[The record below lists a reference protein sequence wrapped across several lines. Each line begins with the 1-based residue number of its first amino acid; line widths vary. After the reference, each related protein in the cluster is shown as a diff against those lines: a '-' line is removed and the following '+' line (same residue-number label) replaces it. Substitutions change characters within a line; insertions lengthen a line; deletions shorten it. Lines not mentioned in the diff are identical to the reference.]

1 MKNIEKYL
9 DMSDEQIDNLLMGV
23 DLDKKSDVQSTKSVC
38 KNCKS
43 TNLVIDNAKGHM
55 VCTDCAV
62 INEEYLDENPD
73 ISNNDGEG
81 SNNSSYGAP
90 SSFFFPKSSL
100 GTKIVS
106 KGYNR
111 ISLLQKQGQM
121 PYKEKS
127 LMDVLE
133 TIQLKCK
140 KYGITQ
146 SIIDSAKI
154 LYKKVSESVHA
165 KGKRKGKS
173 IIMRC
178 INRRSMIAACLFHAC
193 KLQKETRSPK
203 EIADIYDLE
212 IKHVNRGCRKF
223 CDIIDANTLFYQI
236 KSSQSSDFIERF
248 AKKLNID
255 KQYINICKDVSNNI
269 HKLDL
274 ASTHEPPS
282 IAAGCILLVTQYY
295 NIQLS
300 KKQISDIFGIS
311 DVTIS
316 KTFRKIWPYH
326 KIVLSN
332 KITDLILEKK
342 NSVAKSNTDINKS
355 NLIINQ
361 ETGPDSEEKKST
373 KKSTKSQCIVN
384 DDSDE
389 NDDSDDSD
397 DSDYDSEED
406 YDSEKDSDKETEDS
420 EEETETV
427 EEPEI
432 PKIPVKAT
440 KQTKTKKG
448 KEIDL

>member
-9 DMSDEQIDNLLMGV
+9 DMSDDQLDNLLLGV
-23 DLDKKSDVQSTKSVC
+23 DLDQKSDQKTKSVC

-43 TNLVIDNAKGHM
+43 SNLVIDNSKGHM

-73 ISNNDGEG
+73 ISYNDGEN
-81 SNNSSYGAP
+81 SNTSRYGAP
-90 SSFFFPKSSL
+90 TSFFFPKSSL

-127 LMDVLE
+127 LLDVLE
-133 TIQLKCK
+133 TIQQKCK
-140 KYGITQ
+140 KYCITQ

-154 LYKKVSESVHA
+154 LYKKISESVHV

-223 CDIIDANTLFYQI
+223 CDIIDATSLFYQI

-255 KQYINICKDVSNNI
+255 KQYINISKDVSNNI

-282 IAAGCILLVTQYY
+282 VAAGCILLVAQYF
-295 NIQLS
+295 NIQLT

-342 NSVAKSNTDINKS
+342 NASNKTNSDINKS
-355 NLIINQ
+355 NLIMNI
-361 ETGPDSEEKKST
+361 ETCNLSEKKS
-373 KKSTKSQCIVN
+373 KKECLIDEN
-384 DDSDE
+384 SDE
-389 NDDSDDSD
+389 NSDESTDDTTNDTTDESVDEVD
-397 DSDYDSEED
+397 
-406 YDSEKDSDKETEDS
+406 
-420 EEETETV
+420 
-427 EEPEI
+427 
-432 PKIPVKAT
+432 
-440 KQTKTKKG
+440 
-448 KEIDL
+448 EIDITYNKNREIIL

>member
-9 DMSDEQIDNLLMGV
+9 DMSDDQLDNLLLGV
-23 DLDKKSDVQSTKSVC
+23 DLDQKIDQKTKSVC

-43 TNLVIDNAKGHM
+43 SNLVIDNSKGHM

-73 ISNNDGEG
+73 ISYNDGEN
-81 SNNSSYGAP
+81 SNTSRYGAP
-90 SSFFFPKSSL
+90 TSFFFPKSSL

-127 LMDVLE
+127 LLDVLE
-133 TIQLKCK
+133 TIQHKCK
-140 KYGITQ
+140 KYCITQ

-154 LYKKVSESVHA
+154 LYKKISESVHI

-223 CDIIDANTLFYQI
+223 CDIIDATSLFYQI

-255 KQYINICKDVSNNI
+255 KQYINISKDVSNNI

-282 IAAGCILLVTQYY
+282 VAAGCILLVAQYY
-295 NIQLS
+295 NIQLT

-342 NSVAKSNTDINKS
+342 NASNKTNSDINKS
-355 NLIINQ
+355 NLIMNI
-361 ETGPDSEEKKST
+361 ETCNLSEKKS
-373 KKSTKSQCIVN
+373 KKECLIDEN
-384 DDSDE
+384 SDE
-389 NDDSDDSD
+389 NSDESTDDTTNDTTDESVDEVD
-397 DSDYDSEED
+397 
-406 YDSEKDSDKETEDS
+406 
-420 EEETETV
+420 
-427 EEPEI
+427 
-432 PKIPVKAT
+432 
-440 KQTKTKKG
+440 
-448 KEIDL
+448 EIDITYNKNREIIL

>member
-9 DMSDEQIDNLLMGV
+9 DMSDDQLDNLLLGV
-23 DLDKKSDVQSTKSVC
+23 DLDQKIDQKTKSVC

-43 TNLVIDNAKGHM
+43 SNLVIDNSKGHM

-73 ISNNDGEG
+73 ISYNDGEN
-81 SNNSSYGAP
+81 SNTSRYGAP
-90 SSFFFPKSSL
+90 TSFFFPKSSL

-127 LMDVLE
+127 LLDVLE
-133 TIQLKCK
+133 TIQHKCK
-140 KYGITQ
+140 KYCITQ

-154 LYKKVSESVHA
+154 LYKKISESVHI

-223 CDIIDANTLFYQI
+223 CDIIDATSLFYQI

-255 KQYINICKDVSNNI
+255 KQYINISKDVSNNI

-282 IAAGCILLVTQYY
+282 VAAGCILLVAQYY
-295 NIQLS
+295 NIQLT

-342 NSVAKSNTDINKS
+342 NASNKTNSDINKS
-355 NLIINQ
+355 NLIMNI
-361 ETGPDSEEKKST
+361 ETCNLSEKKS
-373 KKSTKSQCIVN
+373 KKECLIDEN
-384 DDSDE
+384 SDE
-389 NDDSDDSD
+389 NSDESTDDTTNDTTDESVDDVD
-397 DSDYDSEED
+397 
-406 YDSEKDSDKETEDS
+406 
-420 EEETETV
+420 
-427 EEPEI
+427 
-432 PKIPVKAT
+432 
-440 KQTKTKKG
+440 
-448 KEIDL
+448 EIDITYNKNREIII

>member
-1 MKNIEKYL
+1 MDKYL
-9 DMSDEQIDNLLMGV
+9 DMTDEQLDNLLLGV
-23 DLDKKSDVQSTKSVC
+23 NLDKKVETNNSIC
-38 KNCKS
+38 KNCS
-43 TNLVIDNAKGHM
+43 SSNLVIDNAKGHM
-55 VCTDCAV
+55 VCKDCAV

-73 ISNNDGEG
+73 ITSNDGEG
-81 SNNSSYGAP
+81 NNNSRYGAP
-90 SSFFFPKSSL
+90 SSYFFPKASL

-111 ISLLQKQGQM
+111 LSLIQKQGQM

-133 TIQLKCK
+133 TIQTKCK

-146 SIIDSAKI
+146 TIIDSAKI
-154 LYKKVSESVHA
+154 LYKKVSESVHN

-236 KSSQSSDFIERF
+236 KSSQSTDFIERF

-255 KQYINICKDVSNNI
+255 KQYINITKDVSNNI

-282 IAAGCILLVTQYY
+282 VAAGCLLLVSQFY
-295 NIQLS
+295 NIPLS

-342 NSVAKSNTDINKS
+342 NNLNKENAEITNN
-355 NLIINQ
+355 NLILNP
-361 ETGPDSEEKKST
+361 T
-373 KKSTKSQCIVN
+373 
-384 DDSDE
+384 E
-389 NDDSDDSD
+389 NDELLITEDDMEASN
-397 DSDYDSEED
+397 SDYS
-406 YDSEKDSDKETEDS
+406 SSDNEQN
-420 EEETETV
+420 
-427 EEPEI
+427 EI
-432 PKIPVKAT
+432 VV
-440 KQTKTKKG
+440 
-448 KEIDL
+448 

>member
-9 DMSDEQIDNLLMGV
+9 DMSDDQLDNLLLGV
-23 DLDKKSDVQSTKSVC
+23 DLDQKSDQKTKSVC

-43 TNLVIDNAKGHM
+43 SNLVIDNSKGHM

-73 ISNNDGEG
+73 ISYNDGEN
-81 SNNSSYGAP
+81 SNTSRYGAP
-90 SSFFFPKSSL
+90 TSFFFPKSSL

-127 LMDVLE
+127 LLDVLE
-133 TIQLKCK
+133 TIQQKCK
-140 KYGITQ
+140 KYCITQ

-154 LYKKVSESVHA
+154 LYKKISESVHV

-223 CDIIDANTLFYQI
+223 CDIIDATSLFYQI

-255 KQYINICKDVSNNI
+255 KQYINISKDVSNNI

-282 IAAGCILLVTQYY
+282 VAAGCILLVAQYF
-295 NIQLS
+295 NIQLT

-342 NSVAKSNTDINKS
+342 NASNKTNSDINKS
-355 NLIINQ
+355 NLIMNI
-361 ETGPDSEEKKST
+361 ETCNLSEKKS
-373 KKSTKSQCIVN
+373 KKECLIDEN
-384 DDSDE
+384 SDE
-389 NDDSDDSD
+389 STDNNTDDTTDESADEVD
-397 DSDYDSEED
+397 
-406 YDSEKDSDKETEDS
+406 
-420 EEETETV
+420 
-427 EEPEI
+427 
-432 PKIPVKAT
+432 
-440 KQTKTKKG
+440 
-448 KEIDL
+448 EIDIIYNKNSEIIL

>member
-1 MKNIEKYL
+1 MEKYL
-9 DMSDEQIDNLLMGV
+9 DMNDDQVDNLLLGIN
-23 DLDKKSDVQSTKSVC
+23 LDDKISDYQPKNVC

-43 TNLVIDNAKGHM
+43 SDLIIDESKGHM
-55 VCTDCAV
+55 VCADCAV

-73 ISNNDGEG
+73 IINNDSDSVVNSRYGTP
-81 SNNSSYGAP
+81 SSY
-90 SSFFFPKSSL
+90 FFPKASL

-106 KGYNR
+106 KSFNKL
-111 ISLLQKQGQM
+111 SLLQKQGQM

-133 TIQLKCK
+133 KIQNKCK
-140 KYGITQ
+140 KYGVTQ

-154 LYKKVSESVHA
+154 LYKKVSESVHM

-236 KSSQSSDFIERF
+236 KSSLSSDFIERN

-255 KQYINICKDVSNNI
+255 KMYITIAKDVSTNI

-282 IAAGCILLVTQYY
+282 VAAGCILLVITYY
-295 NIQLS
+295 NISLT
-300 KKQISDIFGIS
+300 KKQVSDIFNIS

-326 KIVLSN
+326 KIVLNN

-342 NSVAKSNTDINKS
+342 NSVVKSSDNDNTND
-355 NLIINQ
+355 LIINLNTSDST
-361 ETGPDSEEKKST
+361 ESEENKRQSKKKSL
-373 KKSTKSQCIVN
+373 ILN
-384 DDSDE
+384 NDSDE
-389 NDDSDDSD
+389 D
-397 DSDYDSEED
+397 DYDDD
-406 YDSEKDSDKETEDS
+406 YDEDDDIRDTIS
-420 EEETETV
+420 V
-427 EEPEI
+427 
-432 PKIPVKAT
+432 
-440 KQTKTKKG
+440 
-448 KEIDL
+448 

>member
-1 MKNIEKYL
+1 MQNIEKYL
-9 DMSDEQIDNLLMGV
+9 DMSDEQIDNLLLGV
-23 DLDKKSDVQSTKSVC
+23 DLDQKQYIVHSKTLC

-43 TNLVIDNAKGHM
+43 PNLVIDNTKGHM
-55 VCTDCAV
+55 VCTECAV
-62 INEEYLDENPD
+62 INEEYLDEKPD
-73 ISNNDGEG
+73 HTCNDSEG
-81 SNNSSYGAP
+81 SNNSRYGTP
-90 SSFFFPKSSL
+90 SSFFFPKASL

-111 ISLLQKQGQM
+111 LSLLQKQGQM

-140 KYGITQ
+140 KYCITQ
-146 SIIDSAKI
+146 TIIDSAKI
-154 LYKKVSESVHA
+154 LYKKVSESVHS
-165 KGKRKGKS
+165 KGKRKGKN
-173 IIMRC
+173 IIIRC
-178 INRRSMIAACLFHAC
+178 INRRSMIAACLFNAC

-223 CDIIDANTLFYQI
+223 SDIIDYNSLFCQI

-255 KQYINICKDVSNNI
+255 KKYIDIAKDISLNI

-282 IAAGCILLVTQYY
+282 VAAGCILLVVQYY

-332 KITDLILEKK
+332 KITELILEKK
-342 NSVAKSNTDINKS
+342 NSVAKNDSNLNKS
-355 NLIINQ
+355 NLIINH
-361 ETGPDSEEKKST
+361 ESESDENPKNKPSKNNKKEYL
-373 KKSTKSQCIVN
+373 IN
-384 DDSDE
+384 EDSDE
-389 NDDSDDSD
+389 
-397 DSDYDSEED
+397 DYNYEEN
-406 YDSEKDSDKETEDS
+406 SKNKL
-420 EEETETV
+420 V
-427 EEPEI
+427 
-432 PKIPVKAT
+432 KI
-440 KQTKTKKG
+440 
-448 KEIDL
+448 

>member
-1 MKNIEKYL
+1 MNNIDKYL
-9 DMSDEQIDNLLMGV
+9 DMSDEQLDNLLLGV
-23 DLDKKSDVQSTKSVC
+23 DLDTKPDAHQTKTVC

-43 TNLVIDNAKGHM
+43 TNLVIDNTKGHM

-81 SNNSSYGAP
+81 NNNSRYGAP
-90 SSFFFPKSSL
+90 SSFFFPKASL

-111 ISLLQKQGQM
+111 LSLLQKQGQM

-133 TIQLKCK
+133 TIQFKCK
-140 KYGITQ
+140 KYVITQ

-165 KGKRKGKS
+165 KGKRKGKN

-223 CDIIDANTLFYQI
+223 CDIIDSNTLFYQI
-236 KSSQSSDFIERF
+236 KSSQSFDFIERF

-255 KQYINICKDVSNNI
+255 KQYIAISKDVSTNI

-282 IAAGCILLVTQYY
+282 VAAGCILLVTQYY
-295 NIQLS
+295 NIPLS

-342 NSVAKSNTDINKS
+342 NASSQNSSDINKN

-361 ETGPDSEEKKST
+361 DSESEEKPKNKVS
-373 KKSTKSQCIVN
+373 KTKSNKKEYLLN

-389 NDDSDDSD
+389 ENSDEYEDNSE
-397 DSDYDSEED
+397 SEE
-406 YDSEKDSDKETEDS
+406 YSSESDQENNKNNIE
-420 EEETETV
+420 
-427 EEPEI
+427 
-432 PKIPVKAT
+432 
-440 KQTKTKKG
+440 
-448 KEIDL
+448 L

>member
-9 DMSDEQIDNLLMGV
+9 DMSDEQLDNLLMGV
-23 DLDKKSDVQSTKSVC
+23 DLDNKPDVEQSTVVC

-43 TNLVIDNAKGHM
+43 PNLVIDNTKGHM

-62 INEEYLDENPD
+62 INEEYLDENPELT
-73 ISNNDGEG
+73 SNDGEG
-81 SNNSSYGAP
+81 SNNSRYGAP
-90 SSFFFPKSSL
+90 SSFFFPKASL

-111 ISLLQKQGQM
+111 LSLLQKQGQM

-133 TIQLKCK
+133 TIQSKCK

-146 SIIDSAKI
+146 TIIDSAKI
-154 LYKKVSESVHA
+154 LYKKVSESVHS
-165 KGKRKGKS
+165 KGKRKGKN

-223 CDIIDANTLFYQI
+223 CDIIDSNTLFHQI

-255 KQYINICKDVSNNI
+255 KKYIDISKDVSSNI

-282 IAAGCILLVTQYY
+282 VAAGCILLVTQFY

-326 KIVLSN
+326 KIVLNN
-332 KITDLILEKK
+332 KITELILEKK
-342 NSVAKSNTDINKS
+342 NVTSKSSSDINKN
-355 NLIINQ
+355 NLIINN
-361 ETGPDSEEKKST
+361 DSESEDKPKKKSVKGD
-373 KKSTKSQCIVN
+373 KKELIIN
-384 DDSDE
+384 EDSDE
-389 NDDSDDSD
+389 DNSEN
-397 DSDYDSEED
+397 DYDS
-406 YDSEKDSDKETEDS
+406 DSDEYDESDEDTENKKEFD
-420 EEETETV
+420 V
-427 EEPEI
+427 
-432 PKIPVKAT
+432 
-440 KQTKTKKG
+440 
-448 KEIDL
+448 

>member
-1 MKNIEKYL
+1 MKNIDKYL
-9 DMSDEQIDNLLMGV
+9 DMSDEQLDNLLMGLN
-23 DLDKKSDVQSTKSVC
+23 LDNKIEDVQHKTCC

-43 TNLVIDNAKGHM
+43 LNLVIDNNKGHM

-73 ISNNDGEG
+73 LNNNEDESSSRYGTM
-81 SNNSSYGAP
+81 SSY
-90 SSFFFPKSSL
+90 FFPKTSL

-106 KGYNR
+106 RGYNR
-111 ISLLQKQGQM
+111 LSLIQKQGQI

-127 LMDVLE
+127 LMEVLE
-133 TIQLKCK
+133 VIQLKCK

-146 SIIDSAKI
+146 LIIDSAKF
-154 LYKKVSESVHA
+154 LYKKVSESVHS
-165 KGKRKGKS
+165 KGKRVGKN

-223 CDIIDANTLFYQI
+223 CDIIDSNTLFYQI

-248 AKKLNID
+248 SKKLNID
-255 KQYINICKDVSNNI
+255 KKYIDITKDVSINI

-282 IAAGCILLVTQYY
+282 IAAGCILLVVQYY
-295 NIQLS
+295 NILVS

-316 KTFRKIWPYH
+316 KTFRKIWPYR
-326 KIVLSN
+326 KILLSN
-332 KITDLILEKK
+332 KITDLILGKL
-342 NSVAKSNTDINKS
+342 NLVVSNNVDLDSS
-355 NLIINQ
+355 NLIVDKLNKK
-361 ETGPDSEEKKST
+361 EHCEKVKNFSS
-373 KKSTKSQCIVN
+373 KELLI
-384 DDSDE
+384 D
-389 NDDSDDSD
+389 DDSDDKNIDNLNISDTENSDSYNTDTENLRIVDIKNNNSD
-397 DSDYDSEED
+397 DLN
-406 YDSEKDSDKETEDS
+406 DKS
-420 EEETETV
+420 RKSK
-427 EEPEI
+427 
-432 PKIPVKAT
+432 KINKVKHNI
-440 KQTKTKKG
+440 K
-448 KEIDL
+448 

>member
-9 DMSDEQIDNLLMGV
+9 DMSDEQLDNLLMGV
-23 DLDKKSDVQSTKSVC
+23 DLDNKSDVEQSSIVC

-43 TNLVIDNAKGHM
+43 SNLVIDNTKGHM

-62 INEEYLDENPD
+62 INEEYLDENPELV
-73 ISNNDGEG
+73 NNDGEG
-81 SNNSSYGAP
+81 SNNSRYGAP
-90 SSFFFPKSSL
+90 SSFFFPKASL

-111 ISLLQKQGQM
+111 LSLLQKQGQM

-133 TIQLKCK
+133 TIQSKCK
-140 KYGITQ
+140 KYVITQ
-146 SIIDSAKI
+146 TIIDSAKI
-154 LYKKVSESVHA
+154 LYKKVSESVHS
-165 KGKRKGKS
+165 KGKRKGKN

-223 CDIIDANTLFYQI
+223 CDIIDSNTLFHQI

-255 KQYINICKDVSNNI
+255 KKYIDISKDVSSNI

-282 IAAGCILLVTQYY
+282 VAAGCILLVTQFY

-326 KIVLSN
+326 KIVLNN
-332 KITDLILEKK
+332 KITELILEKK
-342 NSVAKSNTDINKS
+342 NATSKSSTDINKN
-355 NLIINQ
+355 NLIINNDS
-361 ETGPDSEEKKST
+361 ESEEKPR
-373 KKSTKSQCIVN
+373 KKSVKGEKKDLIIN
-384 DDSDE
+384 EDSDE
-389 NDDSDDSD
+389 DNSEN
-397 DSDYDSEED
+397 DYDS
-406 YDSEKDSDKETEDS
+406 DSDEYDESDEDAENKKEFD
-420 EEETETV
+420 V
-427 EEPEI
+427 
-432 PKIPVKAT
+432 
-440 KQTKTKKG
+440 
-448 KEIDL
+448 

>member
-1 MKNIEKYL
+1 MKNMDKYL
-9 DMSDEQIDNLLMGV
+9 DMSDEQIDNLLMGL
-23 DLDKKSDVQSTKSVC
+23 DLDTKPDNSNNKSLC

-43 TNLVIDNAKGHM
+43 NSLVIDNVKCHI
-55 VCTDCAV
+55 VCTSCAV

-73 ISNNDGEG
+73 ISNNDSETQT
-81 SNNSSYGAP
+81 NSRYGTP
-90 SSFFFPKSSL
+90 SSFFYPKASL

-111 ISLLQKQGQM
+111 LSLLQKQGQM

-127 LMDVLE
+127 LMDVLD
-133 TIQLKCK
+133 TIQIKCK

-154 LYKKVSESVHA
+154 LYKKVSESVHNT
-165 KGKRKGKS
+165 GKRKGKS

-212 IKHVNRGCRKF
+212 IKNVYRGCRKF
-223 CDIIDANTLFYQI
+223 CEIIDSNTLFYQI
-236 KSSQSSDFIERF
+236 KSSQSSDFIERYS
-248 AKKLNID
+248 KRLNID
-255 KQYINICKDVSNNI
+255 NEYIIIIKDVSLNI

-282 IAAGCILLVTQYY
+282 VAAGCILLVTRYY
-295 NIQLS
+295 NIQIS
-300 KKQISDIFGIS
+300 KKQISDIFSIS

-342 NSVAKSNTDINKS
+342 NLIKKDYIDIDTKSDISTTYKDIKSISSDINES
-355 NLIINQ
+355 DN
-361 ETGPDSEEKKST
+361 
-373 KKSTKSQCIVN
+373 
-384 DDSDE
+384 SDE
-389 NDDSDDSD
+389 SDDS
-397 DSDYDSEED
+397 YDF
-406 YDSEKDSDKETEDS
+406 
-420 EEETETV
+420 
-427 EEPEI
+427 
-432 PKIPVKAT
+432 
-440 KQTKTKKG
+440 
-448 KEIDL
+448 

>member
-1 MKNIEKYL
+1 L
-9 DMSDEQIDNLLMGV
+9 
-23 DLDKKSDVQSTKSVC
+23 
-38 KNCKS
+38 
-43 TNLVIDNAKGHM
+43 
-55 VCTDCAV
+55 
-62 INEEYLDENPD
+62 
-73 ISNNDGEG
+73 
-81 SNNSSYGAP
+81 
-90 SSFFFPKSSL
+90 
-100 GTKIVS
+100 
-106 KGYNR
+106 
-111 ISLLQKQGQM
+111 SLLQKQGQM

-133 TIQLKCK
+133 TIQSKCK
-140 KYGITQ
+140 KYVITQ
-146 SIIDSAKI
+146 TIIDSAKI
-154 LYKKVSESVHA
+154 LYKKVSESVHS
-165 KGKRKGKS
+165 KGKRKGKN

-223 CDIIDANTLFYQI
+223 CDIIDSNTLFHQI

-255 KQYINICKDVSNNI
+255 KKYIDISKDVSSNI

-282 IAAGCILLVTQYY
+282 VAAGCILLVTQFY

-326 KIVLSN
+326 KIVLNN

-342 NSVAKSNTDINKS
+342 NATSKTLIDINKN
-355 NLIINQ
+355 NLIINHD
-361 ETGPDSEEKKST
+361 TDSEEKPS
-373 KKSTKSQCIVN
+373 KKSVKKDKQELILN
-384 DDSDE
+384 EDSDE
-389 NDDSDDSD
+389 NNSDSDSESDNDSD
-397 DSDYDSEED
+397 SDFNDSNDSDED
-406 YDSEKDSDKETEDS
+406 TKIKKSNTGDKRTLS
-420 EEETETV
+420 SLRT
-427 EEPEI
+427 PQN
-432 PKIPVKAT
+432 PA
-440 KQTKTKKG
+440 
-448 KEIDL
+448 LN

>member
-9 DMSDEQIDNLLMGV
+9 DMSDEQLDNLLMGV
-23 DLDKKSDVQSTKSVC
+23 DLDNKPDVEQSTVVC

-43 TNLVIDNAKGHM
+43 PNLVIDNTKGHM

-62 INEEYLDENPD
+62 INEEYLDENPELT
-73 ISNNDGEG
+73 SNDGEG
-81 SNNSSYGAP
+81 SNNSRYGAP
-90 SSFFFPKSSL
+90 SSFFFPKASL

-111 ISLLQKQGQM
+111 LSLLQKQGQM

-133 TIQLKCK
+133 TIQSKCK

-146 SIIDSAKI
+146 TIIDSAKI
-154 LYKKVSESVHA
+154 LYKKVSESVHS
-165 KGKRKGKS
+165 KGKRKGKN

-223 CDIIDANTLFYQI
+223 CDIIDSNTLFHQI

-255 KQYINICKDVSNNI
+255 KKYIDISKDVSSNI

-282 IAAGCILLVTQYY
+282 VAAGCILLVTQFY

-326 KIVLSN
+326 KIVLNN
-332 KITDLILEKK
+332 KITELILEKK
-342 NSVAKSNTDINKS
+342 NATSKTSSDINKN
-355 NLIINQ
+355 NLIINNDS
-361 ETGPDSEEKKST
+361 ESEEKPKKKSVKGDKKNLIINEDSDEDNSENDYDSDSEEY
-373 KKSTKSQCIVN
+373 
-384 DDSDE
+384 DESDE
-389 NDDSDDSD
+389 DTKN
-397 DSDYDSEED
+397 
-406 YDSEKDSDKETEDS
+406 KKEFD
-420 EEETETV
+420 V
-427 EEPEI
+427 
-432 PKIPVKAT
+432 
-440 KQTKTKKG
+440 
-448 KEIDL
+448 

>member
-1 MKNIEKYL
+1 MDKYL
-9 DMSDEQIDNLLMGV
+9 DMSDDQLDDLLLGV
-23 DLDKKSDVQSTKSVC
+23 CLDGKPEVGTVKSTC

-43 TNLVIDNAKGHM
+43 QNLVINNAKGHM

-62 INEEYLDENPD
+62 INEEYLDENPE
-73 ISNNDGEG
+73 INNMENDG
-81 SNNSSYGAP
+81 NNSSRYGTPA
-90 SSFFFPKSSL
+90 SFFFPKASL

-106 KGYNR
+106 KNFNR
-111 ISLLQKQGQM
+111 LSLLQKQGQM

-133 TIQLKCK
+133 TIQSKCK

-154 LYKKVSESVHA
+154 LYKKVSESVHN
-165 KGKRKGKS
+165 KGKRKGKN

-223 CDIIDANTLFYQI
+223 CDIIDSNTLFYQI

-248 AKKLNID
+248 AKRLNID
-255 KQYINICKDVSNNI
+255 KQYINISKDVSNNI

-282 IAAGCILLVTQYY
+282 VAAGCILMVTQHY
-295 NIQLS
+295 NIPLS
-300 KKQISDIFGIS
+300 KKQISEIFGIS

-316 KTFRKIWPYH
+316 KTLRKIMPFH

-332 KITDLILEKK
+332 KITDMILEKK
-342 NSVAKSNTDINKS
+342 NAVSKNNDTLNKS
-355 NLIINQ
+355 NLIINM
-361 ETGPDSEEKKST
+361 DSEESEEVKVQPKNTS
-373 KKSTKSQCIVN
+373 KNKNLIN
-384 DDSDE
+384 EDSDE
-389 NDDSDDSD
+389 TTQSYESDS
-397 DSDYDSEED
+397 SDYTSDEDEED
-406 YDSEKDSDKETEDS
+406 EQPPKEM
-420 EEETETV
+420 
-427 EEPEI
+427 EI
-432 PKIPVKAT
+432 
-440 KQTKTKKG
+440 
-448 KEIDL
+448 